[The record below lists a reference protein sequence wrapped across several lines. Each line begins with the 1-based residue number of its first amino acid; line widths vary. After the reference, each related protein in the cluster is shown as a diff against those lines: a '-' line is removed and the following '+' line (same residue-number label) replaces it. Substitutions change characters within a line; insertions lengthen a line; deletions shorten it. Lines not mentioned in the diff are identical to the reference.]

1 MAIYEISIESLFAVG
16 AATLFLRFIDIYNS
30 WDTVTYNV
38 FVVPSTTADV
48 TDANELST
56 ERDEVDKG
64 CI

>member
-1 MAIYEISIESLFAVG
+1 MKYQSHFAVG
-16 AATLFLRFIDIYNS
+16 AATLFLLFIGIHNS
-30 WDTVTYNV
+30 WDTVTDNV
-38 FVVPSTTADV
+38 FVIPSKTADV